1 MAVKHLRTAV
11 RSASAPIHGN
21 SRRIRAVAPRILD
34 AEWSRPCGCRR
45 CNYAWRRTKAFKRF
59 WLSNWQYLT
68 ISHKREEVVWDRDQ
82 FNNHFASERRLRR
95 AVTPPIG
102 WAYSGRSPG
111 YPVTVWL
118 DHLTAVRGSR

>member
-82 FNNHFASERRLRR
+82 FNNHFASERRAAPCCDAANWLGLFRQI
-95 AVTPPIG
+95 AWLPCDGLAGPPYG
-102 WAYSGRSPG
+102 G
-111 YPVTVWL
+111 
-118 DHLTAVRGSR
+118 